1 MARKRA
7 KHGPIT
13 NERARD
19 SILKRRLESLY
30 KKAHELSILCNLEMF
45 IVILNPN
52 EDTHPIMWPSHDKAM
67 AGITKFLAFP
77 EQERARKMVL
87 QEKLLT
93 DKMHEMI
100 EKLSKLRKKND
111 ETEIEILTKRVI
123 DGGQM
128 LNELDSDQ
136 LNRMTRFVDEK
147 MKRLQK
153 RRDELNEET
162 NIFVH

>member
-7 KHGPIT
+7 KHGPIE

-19 SILKRRLESLY
+19 STLKRRLESLY
-30 KKAHELSILCNLEMF
+30 KKAQELSILCNLEMF

-52 EDTHPIMWPSHDKAM
+52 DDTRPIMWPSHENATT
-67 AGITKFLAFP
+67 GITKFLAFS
-77 EQERARKMVL
+77 EQERAKKMVL

-93 DKMHEMI
+93 EKMHEMT

-111 ETEIEILTKRVI
+111 ETEIGILTKRVL

-128 LNELDSDQ
+128 LNELHWDQ
-136 LNRMTRFVDEK
+136 LNRMNRFVGDK
-147 MKRLQK
+147 MNRLQK
-153 RRDELNEET
+153 RRDELDEET